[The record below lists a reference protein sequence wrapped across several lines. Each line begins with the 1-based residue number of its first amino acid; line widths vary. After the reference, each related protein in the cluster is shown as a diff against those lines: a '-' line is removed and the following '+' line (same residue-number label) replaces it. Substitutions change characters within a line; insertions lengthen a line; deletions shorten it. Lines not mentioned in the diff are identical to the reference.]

1 MNSYKIKVGAGG
13 LRRTGSLIS
22 FVSENNIIGNIGYD
36 KLVLANICCT
46 FQVYIKVQNFQPTI
60 TRWVPHVEQELLTF
74 PEHLCWSPAFN
85 VDSCWSIFS
94 LLCSVL

>member
-1 MNSYKIKVGAGG
+1 MNSYKIKVGDGG
-13 LRRTGSLIS
+13 GRLRRTESLTS

-46 FQVYIKVQNFQPTI
+46 FQVYFKVQNFHLTI

-74 PEHLCWSPAFN
+74 PEHLCWSPAF
-85 VDSCWSIFS
+85 
-94 LLCSVL
+94 